1 MKRKVGEK
9 VMMINTWEMKRKLKI
24 NKNILYVTLGIELIS
39 LILMIFIDKLFA
51 IIFVPAIIVLFTSY
65 IQARSLKREI
75 SSRAAVQALL
85 SSCLQSGSLQNK
97 TQLLISVLSA

>member
-75 SSRAAVQALL
+75 SDLTLNRYF
-85 SSCLQSGSLQNK
+85 
-97 TQLLISVLSA
+97 I